1 MKKRN
6 VKKSILA
13 LMLVAAMFISGVN
26 GGTLE
31 VLASGGNFTI
41 TGDVTT
47 LRKSNVELEVEAT
60 DDLSG
65 IGEITLPDG
74 TTTTET
80 KSNYTIDKNGT
91 YLFKVKD
98 KAGNETS
105 GNIEVTSIHKTP
117 PTLEVTTEH
126 TGFTNNDV
134 VINVAATAVNDE
146 NGEGNEIAKTTV
158 KVGENE
164 VEIIDGT
171 FNVSEDG
178 EYVFTTTDLAGN
190 STTKSITISGINKTT
205 PVITIED
212 YSTDWTN
219 QNVTIKASVTG
230 SDDISLN
237 AEEHTFEENGS
248 FTFKASDKYG
258 NEVEKTVEIEHI
270 DKVAPTLTIKVK

>member
-13 LMLVAAMFISGVN
+13 LMLVTMFISGVN

-47 LRKSNVELEVEAT
+47 LRKSNVELEVEVT

-80 KSNYTIDKNGT
+80 KSRYTIDKNGT

-105 GNIEVTSIHKTP
+105 GNVEVTSIHKTP

-134 VINVAATAVNDE
+134 VIDVKATAVNDE

-158 KVGENE
+158 KVGEDE
-164 VEIIDGT
+164 VEIIGGT
-171 FNVSEDG
+171 FTVSEDG

-190 STTKSITISGINKTT
+190 STTKSITISGINKTV

-237 AEEHTFEENGS
+237 EEEHTFEGNGS

-258 NEVEKTVEIEHI
+258 NTVSETVTIGHI
-270 DKVAPTLTIKVK
+270 DKVEPALTIKVVE